1 MENGQIL
8 CTKTETGHLLLIGYR
23 FEMPCGK
30 CIQNIT
36 TSFYFTSTEGT
47 CVVCTS
53 IIVMFI
59 RLHEKYGY
67 GLFHMKH
74 CTISIIMVQYKC

>member
-8 CTKTETGHLLLIGYR
+8 CTKTETGHLLHIGYR

-36 TSFYFTSTEGT
+36 TSFYFTSTERNMCGLHIHN
-47 CVVCTS
+47 CNVYS
-53 IIVMFI
+53 FARKIWLRIVSHEA
-59 RLHEKYGY
+59 LHNIYNNVT
-67 GLFHMKH
+67 M
-74 CTISIIMVQYKC
+74 